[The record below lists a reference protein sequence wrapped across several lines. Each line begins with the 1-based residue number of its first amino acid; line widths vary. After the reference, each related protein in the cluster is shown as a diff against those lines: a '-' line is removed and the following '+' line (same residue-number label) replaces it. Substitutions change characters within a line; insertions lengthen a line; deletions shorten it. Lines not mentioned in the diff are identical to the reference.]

1 MKKNFYIILLLLT
14 ASGSMLSC
22 KKFLDKRPIDAAT
35 DANFWNN
42 ESEAN
47 TAIAGAYA
55 LLRASLLEKGMAY
68 YYYGDYATDEFLDGR
83 GEEDYSAL
91 GNIQWNNFIASTE
104 TFRGLIRM
112 RSWDNFYRGIDQA
125 NRCIKY
131 IPNIPLTG
139 FTSANKAAARDGLLA
154 EAYFLRA
161 FTYFYM
167 SRVWG
172 DVPLV
177 LQTADDA
184 AKAENPARTAQN
196 EVLDQCIKDIQ
207 TALPN
212 LVWAP
217 TGPNRPIRA
226 NKGSAYA
233 LLAHIYAWRADY
245 AKVIPAADSV
255 ILKGGYTPVSKASTA
270 SINTLYHGNSS
281 EGIFEIAKN
290 SLTEGQSG
298 TVDVVNGNFF
308 AKTMKT
314 PYLTTVTGNTLM
326 PLDVIT
332 LTTLFPDSND
342 YRRRYGFAFWGT
354 TDPIN
359 IKNSGT
365 PLNVYYSN
373 TNTTP
378 PSSPLILTN
387 IIVFRLADIQL
398 LKAEAAAATNDFT
411 TARTILNSIRAQA
424 NAQVSTATDA
434 QLFEAIIDERG
445 RELFMEGHRFYDLVR
460 LGRQT
465 GILKFNGS
473 SPVPRMSAAEFAAGK
488 YYWPVDALII
498 QLNPN
503 LLQTPFWR

>member
-1 MKKNFYIILLLLT
+1 MKKNIYIILLLLIV
-14 ASGSMLSC
+14 SGGMFSC

-47 TAIAGAYA
+47 NAIAGAYA

-68 YYYGDYATDEFLDGR
+68 YYYGDYATDEFVDGR
-83 GEEDYSAL
+83 GDEDYSSL
-91 GNIQWNNFIASTE
+91 GNIQWNTFIANTE

-131 IPNIPLTG
+131 IPDIPLDK
-139 FTSANKAAARDGLLA
+139 FTSVNKAAARDALIA

-177 LQTADDA
+177 LETADDA
-184 AKAENPARTAQN
+184 AKALNPPRTAQN
-196 EVLDQCIKDIQ
+196 IVLDQCIQDLQ
-207 TALPN
+207 TAIPKM
-212 LVWAP
+212 VWAP
-217 TGPNRPIRA
+217 PGLSKSVRA

-233 LLAHIYAWRADY
+233 LLAHIYAWKGDY
-245 AKVIPAADSV
+245 AKVLPAADSV
-255 ILKGGYTPVSKASTA
+255 LLKGGYTPVSKSSTA

-290 SLTEGQSG
+290 TLTEGQSG
-298 TVDVVNGNFF
+298 NVDVVNGNFF
-308 AKTMKT
+308 AKTLKT

-326 PLDVIT
+326 PLDVVT
-332 LTTLFPDSND
+332 LNTMFPDSND

-365 PLNVYYSN
+365 PLNIYYSN

-387 IIVFRLADIQL
+387 IIIFRLADIQL
-398 LKAEAAAATNDFT
+398 LKAEAAAATSDFA
-411 TARTILNSIRAQA
+411 TARTLLSVIRTQA
-424 NAQVSTATDA
+424 NAQPSTATDA

-473 SPVPRMSAAEFAAGK
+473 SPVQRMNSTDFAAGK
-488 YYWPVDALII
+488 YYWPVDALLI

-503 LLQTPFWR
+503 LVQTPFWR

>member
-1 MKKNFYIILLLLT
+1 MKKNIYILFIILV
-14 ASGSMLSC
+14 AAGSMLSSC

-35 DANFWNN
+35 DGNFWNN
-42 ESEAN
+42 ENEAN

-68 YYYGDYATDEFLDGR
+68 YYYGDYATDEFLNNR
-83 GEEDYSAL
+83 PQEDYSSL
-91 GNIQWNNFIASTE
+91 GNIQWNTFISSTE

-131 IPNIPLTG
+131 IPNIPLEK
-139 FTSANKAAARDGLLA
+139 FTSANKSATKDGLIA

-177 LQTADDA
+177 LETVENA
-184 AKAENPARTAQN
+184 AEAPNPPRNPQN
-196 EVLDQCIKDIQ
+196 EVLDQCIKDLEI
-207 TALPN
+207 AIPKM
-212 LVWAP
+212 VWAP
-217 TGPNRPIRA
+217 ANANRPIRA
-226 NKGSAYA
+226 NKGTAYA
-233 LLAHIYAWRADY
+233 LLAHIYAWRGDY

-255 ILKGGYTPVSKASTA
+255 LLKGNYTAVAKNSTA
-270 SINTLYHGNSS
+270 SINTLYKGNST

-290 SLTEGQSG
+290 SNVEGQSG
-298 TVDVVNGNFF
+298 AADIVNGNFF
-308 AKTMKT
+308 AKTLKT
-314 PYLTTVTGNTLM
+314 PYLLTVTGNALM
-326 PLDVIT
+326 PLDPIT
-332 LTTLFPDSND
+332 LNTMFPDSND

-354 TDPIN
+354 ADPIN
-359 IKNSGT
+359 IKNTGASII
-365 PLNVYYSN
+365 VYTGANN
-373 TNTTP
+373 T
-378 PSSPLILTN
+378 SPLILSN
-387 IIVFRLADIQL
+387 VIIFRLADIQL
-398 LKAEAAAATNDFT
+398 LRAEAAAATNDFT
-411 TARTILNSIRAQA
+411 TARNLLGIVRTQA

-445 RELFMEGHRFYDLVR
+445 RELFMEGHRFFDLVR
-460 LGRQT
+460 LGRKT

-473 SPVPRMSAAEFAAGK
+473 SPVSRMTDAEFAAGK
-488 YYWPVDALII
+488 YYWPVDPLII
-498 QLNPN
+498 TLNPN